1 MKSYFNLLIGFRGH
15 NPRLKMPGIAVIYA
29 GTAVTGLSLLI
40 EYAKWPAADPRATRL
55 LRANPCIVTGGGGS
69 GWVGQPGLQ
78 RQREALLIHLRLP
91 PLLILSTLKVGVP
104 MSLGTRAP
112 LFPPIVQFLECVRPA

>member
-55 LRANPCIVTGGGGS
+55 LRANPCIVTGGGG
-69 GWVGQPGLQ
+69 GQAGL
-78 RQREALLIHLRLP
+78 
-91 PLLILSTLKVGVP
+91 V
-104 MSLGTRAP
+104 SLGSSAS
-112 LFPPIVQFLECVRPA
+112 VRPC